1 MPMRYEIVAREG
13 VIGWSE
19 LEFGD
24 PPSGL
29 AYGRFH
35 PSDVYR
41 SASHAGPD
49 AELHAR
55 PEGTDEFFRASG
67 GVFIQDL
74 SADHGTEEI
83 KVSVVGLDADTYEQY
98 FSAHLEMY
106 ERQFRST

>member
-1 MPMRYEIVAREG
+1 MRYEVLAREG

-35 PSDVYR
+35 PSDLYR
-41 SASHAGPD
+41 SSRHAGPD

-55 PEGTDEFFRASG
+55 PEGSDELFRTSG
-67 GVFIQDL
+67 GVFIEDL
-74 SADHGTEEI
+74 SSDHGPEAIE
-83 KVSVVGLDADTYEQY
+83 VSVVGLDADTYERY
-98 FSAHLEMY
+98 FPEHLKAHEQ
-106 ERQFRST
+106 QFRSR

>member
-1 MPMRYEIVAREG
+1 MRYEVVAREG

-35 PSDVYR
+35 PSDYYR
-41 SASHAGPD
+41 SSSHAGPD

-55 PEGTDEFFRASG
+55 PEGTDAFFRVSG
-67 GVFIQDL
+67 GVFIEDL
-74 SADHGTEEI
+74 SPDHGTEGIE
-83 KVSVVGLDADTYEQY
+83 VSVVGLDADSYEQF
-98 FSAHLEMY
+98 FSKHLEAY
-106 ERQFRST
+106 EQQFRSK

>member
-1 MPMRYEIVAREG
+1 MRYEVVAREG

-35 PSDVYR
+35 PSDLYR

-49 AELHAR
+49 ADLHAR
-55 PEGTDEFFRASG
+55 PEGTDEFFRATG
-67 GVFIQDL
+67 GVFIEDH
-74 SADHGTEEI
+74 SSDHGPEGLE
-83 KVSVVGLDADTYEQY
+83 VSVVGLDADTYEQ
-98 FSAHLEMY
+98 FFPEHLKVY
-106 ERQFRST
+106 EQQFRLR